1 MNLSISHRSLLTALM
16 AAVFCSSPLLAE
28 VALDAAAKDLKKIEV
43 TSSMIGF
50 RDTLRFYV
58 FEEAKAVLRVQIDN
72 KDLKFPV
79 SAQLYLFADDITAEG
94 IEKWINNQHS
104 DGLFADAPEPKATH
118 EIPAASCTATSHE
131 LVKAVE
137 EPFGK
142 FNNYS
147 VTFGIKD
154 VPVLGGFKLKDFTDQ
169 ATVLVKIAGAG

>member
-1 MNLSISHRSLLTALM
+1 MNLPNSRRSLMTALM
-16 AAVFCSSPLLAE
+16 AVVVCSSTLLAD
-28 VALDAAAKDLKKIEV
+28 VALDAGAKDLKKIEV

-72 KDLKFPV
+72 KDVKFPV
-79 SAQLYLFADDITAEG
+79 SAKLYIFPGDTTSEG
-94 IEKWINNQHS
+94 LDKWINNQHS
-104 DGLFADAPEPKATH
+104 DGLFIDAPEPKSTH
-118 EIPAASCTATSHE
+118 EIPAASCTAKSHE

-137 EPFGK
+137 ESFGK

-154 VPVLGGFKLKDFTDQ
+154 VPALGGFKLKDFTDK
-169 ATVLVKIAGAG
+169 ATVLVKIAGAR